1 MTGLEK
7 IVASIREE
15 ALGEAKSIVDKA
27 KADAARM
34 LADEKAKSSEQCA
47 QIEAS
52 AKRQAEDIERAGISA
67 LELQRR
73 RKLLEAKQELLTQ
86 TMELALSE
94 LYELPDEA
102 YFELLLK
109 MAGAFAEPQNGQLL
123 LSQKDIARCPG
134 DFEERLNG
142 RLPKGVTLG
151 VSQALSPIDGGFILK
166 YGDIEQNCT
175 FRAVF
180 DARWDELTDKARE
193 ILFS

>member
-15 ALGEAKSIVDKA
+15 ALCEAKSIVEKA
-27 KADAARM
+27 KADAAGM
-34 LADEKAKSSEQCA
+34 LADEKAKSDVQCA
-47 QIEAS
+47 QIEDS

-86 TMELALSE
+86 TMEQALSE
-94 LYELPDEA
+94 LYVLPDEA
-102 YFELLLK
+102 YFDMLLK
-109 MAGAFAEPQNGQLL
+109 MAGAFAEAQNGQLL
-123 LSQKDIARCPG
+123 LSQKDIARCPK
-134 DFEERLNG
+134 DFEERLN
-142 RLPKGVTLG
+142 RQLPKGVTLG
-151 VSQALSPIDGGFILK
+151 VSQASSPIDGGFILK

-180 DARWDELTDKARE
+180 NARWDELTDKARE

>member
-15 ALGEAKSIVDKA
+15 ALGEAKSITDQA
-27 KADAARM
+27 NADAARM
-34 LADEKAKSSEQCA
+34 LASEKAKSDEQCA
-47 QIEAS
+47 QIGDF
-52 AKRQAEDIERAGISA
+52 AKRQAEDIERAGASA

-86 TMELALSE
+86 TMELALDE
-94 LYELPDEA
+94 LYAQPDQA

-109 MAGAFAEPQNGQLL
+109 MAGAFAEPKNGQLL
-123 LSQKDIARCPG
+123 LSAKDFARCPK
-134 DFEERLNG
+134 DFAERLRNH
-142 RLPKGVTLG
+142 LPQGVTLT
-151 VSQALSPIDGGFILK
+151 VSEARAPIDGGFILK

-180 DARWDELTDKARE
+180 NARWDELTDKARG